1 MKIKLKTALCIVLIV
16 CTALTST
23 AYAANETEATTRIIY
38 TKEGESSGPPAAAA
52 SAASYEIN
60 IPAEVSLNAG
70 RELYITANSM
80 NLPAGASVV
89 VSVDY
94 ERSYTEERTRTETG
108 ALVEDYYIKLLSTNG
123 VDIAKVSINRHN
135 YEIGAGE
142 MMGRADSVA
151 AVFTGNSLQPAK
163 YGLLYLNLDMPGTI
177 APGTYSGNLY
187 FNIELSYV

>member
-16 CTALTST
+16 CIALTST

-52 SAASYEIN
+52 PAASYEIN

-94 ERSYTEERTRTETG
+94 ERSYTEERIQTATG
-108 ALVEDYYIKLLSTNG
+108 VTMEECYIKLLSTNG
-123 VDIAKVSINRHN
+123 VDIAKVSINRQN
-135 YEIGAGE
+135 YEIGSAE
-142 MMGRADSVA
+142 LIGRTDSVA
-151 AVFTGNSLQPAK
+151 AVFTGSSLQPAK

-177 APGTYSGNLY
+177 APGTYSTSL
-187 FNIELSYV
+187 